1 MATRRTPYVYGSA
14 APNIEVMPRR
24 EDDYE
29 RRRQTRPVSRPRP
42 KRKAK
47 IDKVAV
53 LLTALTFFVV
63 MAAGIFYLRLQFQS
77 TYLSKSVVN
86 LQSEVVNMER
96 ENTVAEMELDNKNA
110 TAEKELDDS
119 VDLTAIYNKATK
131 QLGMVAASE
140 NQMDTYESRKST
152 QVRTHGDIPAE

>member
-1 MATRRTPYVYGSA
+1 MATQRTPYVYGSA

-96 ENTVAEMELDNKNA
+96 ENTVAEMELDNN
-110 TAEKELDDS
+110 
-119 VDLTAIYNKATK
+119 VDLTEIYRKATK
-131 QLGMVAASE
+131 ELGMCQPKD
-140 NQMDTYESRKST
+140 NQVFTYESKKST
-152 QVRTHGDIPAE
+152 QVRQHSAISDD